1 MTGEVK
7 PRQNISSTTIRLTG
21 DASQEIKHIVTISP
35 SKENPFHIT
44 TISAGKGDNIRYD
57 LTEIKQRDGKEYH
70 LSVYNTKKD
79 KGWYLDKIY
88 IKTNSKITPEFTI
101 SVFGIIRDNE

>member
-21 DASQEIKHIVTISP
+21 NASGEIKQTLTLTS

-44 TISAGKGDNIRYD
+44 SIYADKGENIRYD
-57 LTEIKQRDGKEYH
+57 LTKIKLDNGEKYQ
-70 LSVYNTKKD
+70 LTVYNTKKD
-79 KGWYLDKIY
+79 KGWYIDKIF
-88 IKTNSKITPEFTI
+88 IKTDSTLTPEVTI
-101 SVFGIIRDNE
+101 EVFGVIR